1 MADQQE
7 TDGTACAHCN
17 PFPASGEI
25 DLCNPE
31 NVVTCEEESI
41 LTRMRDIKA
50 QLRPINRRLSE
61 IQAYEGASLS
71 GGVSAEDQTE
81 WNELF
86 GQLQELRDQWG
97 EWERKLEDAIE
108 RKLIALGHRQ
118 PV

>member
-1 MADQQE
+1 MADEQE
-7 TDGTACAHCN
+7 TCGTACAQCN
-17 PFPASGEI
+17 PFPASGDA

-41 LTRMRDIKA
+41 LARMRDIKA

-71 GGVSAEDQTE
+71 GGVSTEEQAE

-86 GQLQELRDQWG
+86 GQLQELRNQWA